1 MDNYSNSQFYP
12 FIWERVRSGFAVSWI
27 NEWEMSSQHLSLI
40 LRYSQI
46 HAWLHQKGPQDHLP
60 NSWGRDLLWY
70 ILKCIVCHSGIR
82 KHSLCITTASSVP
95 APPFSSS
102 ATPLW
107 EQQRPGAV
115 AFCVAWHPGISGNPP
130 YMQSCLLF
138 PQAWL
143 VKGEK
148 KKTGMHMWQNQL
160 SVLFHSACEGE
171 SGLLVVC
178 LSSFLKKYLCLYNF
192 SATWEWDRILRLNRA
207 LNRKRFP

>member
-143 VKGEK
+143 VKGGK
-148 KKTGMHMWQNQL
+148 KKNRHAYVAKSTFCIISFCLWRRVWFISSM
-160 SVLFHSACEGE
+160 SLFISQEIP
-171 SGLLVVC
+171 L
-178 LSSFLKKYLCLYNF
+178 F
-192 SATWEWDRILRLNRA
+192 I
-207 LNRKRFP
+207 